1 MPSSEI
7 PVEDRRIANNDPEI
21 ISIHSCD
28 EASEFDMVD
37 QPSEPSI
44 LQVVDHLE
52 KSEPGDDGYPWDGDT
67 PSLPPAES
75 LPNESGSQV
84 ELLDTSRGSF
94 FANLHQDSS
103 AFSDALQPSNVFDNI
118 VANAVVSQASINLPS
133 MPWETGPMK
142 AIFGETDL
150 GDMNLN
156 VPRIP

>member
-1 MPSSEI
+1 MPWREGVGKPFVLPSSET

-28 EASEFDMVD
+28 EVSEFDMVD

-103 AFSDALQPSNVFDNI
+103 AFRQPSNVFDKI
-118 VANAVVSQASINLPS
+118 VANSCKSDINKPSINA
-133 MPWETGPMK
+133 M
-142 AIFGETDL
+142 
-150 GDMNLN
+150 GDRSNESNLL
-156 VPRIP
+156 